1 MADKLGCVIHQLGE
15 PFATRTQPFATRTQ
29 PFATRTLGNLK

>member
-1 MADKLGCVIHQLGE
+1 MADKPGFVNHQIGE
-15 PFATRTQPFATRTQ
+15 PFATRTQ